1 MRKYMELKIN
11 YEAQEN
17 DRQVLLN
24 EVVIKKKRNA
34 ILFSQ
39 IEEYK
44 QLFKLLADE
53 DAAKSNSHSQ
63 CKEDGG
69 SVKGQ
74 ISNKKNKHIIDF
86 AKIDHTSQH
95 LAREQ
100 LVLDNLK
107 NLLEREKKRYFRLK
121 KHFDSELLRQTPI
134 EVDVKETMRDFIKK
148 VHIKNKTSF
157 SPHIQAAMRN
167 DQAREIEHDTEFYRL
182 PLTLDDRRSLVDQI
196 LNIELVDE
204 MVKDK
209 LEITEKMRKM
219 TEFDPEN

>member
-44 QLFKLLADE
+44 QLFKLLSDE
-53 DAAKSNSHSQ
+53 EPPKSNSHSQ
-63 CKEDGG
+63 CKEEGG
-69 SVKGQ
+69 HSK
-74 ISNKKNKHIIDF
+74 STLTNHKKKAIIDF
-86 AKIDHTSQH
+86 SKIDHTSQH

-107 NLLEREKKRYFRLK
+107 NLLEREKKRYFKLK
-121 KHFDSELLRQTPI
+121 KHFDSELLRETPL
-134 EVDVKETMRDFIKK
+134 EGDVKETVRDFIKK
-148 VHIKNKTSF
+148 IHLRNKTSF
-157 SPHIQAAMRN
+157 APHIKAAMR
-167 DQAREIEHDTEFYRL
+167 DEQARDVEHDTEFYRL
-182 PLTLDDRRSLVDQI
+182 PLTLDDRRTLVDQI
-196 LNIELVDE
+196 LNINLVDD
-204 MVKDK
+204 MVRDK
-209 LEITEKMRKM
+209 LEITDKMKQM